1 MGDGRVSRPFRRAA
15 VAAVLV
21 LAAARGVAA
30 QDATV
35 QTAAADP
42 PTDLAEP
49 IRSLMGTQHATVTRG
64 DTVMDFWWVK
74 SIPLTSAGEAS
85 WASVADG
92 TLVGALRVAGPLTDI
107 RGMTLKPG
115 VYTLRFA
122 RQPQDGD
129 HMGVSPYR
137 EFLLPC
143 PSGADITPDPLGFKP
158 TVALAKKSSG
168 ESHPSALSINPP
180 SSVSPPGQ
188 VVTNDQG
195 HTAVTFAVP
204 ASTSGAPS
212 GTLSFGVIVIGTIE
226 HQM

>member
-1 MGDGRVSRPFRRAA
+1 MGDGRLSLPFRRIAA
-15 VAAVLV
+15 AGLIV
-21 LAAARGVAA
+21 LAAASGAAA
-30 QDATV
+30 QDVTV

-49 IRSLMGTQHATVTRG
+49 IRSLLGTQHATVTRG
-64 DTVMDFWWVK
+64 DSVMDFWWVK
-74 SIPLTSAGEAS
+74 SIALTGAGQAS
-85 WASVADG
+85 WSSVPDG

-143 PSGADITPDPLGFKP
+143 PAADDTTTDPLGFKAA
-158 TVALAKKSSG
+158 VALAKKSSG
-168 ESHPSALSINPP
+168 ESHPNALSIDPP
-180 SSVSPPGQ
+180 SSTSPPGQ
-188 VVTNDQG
+188 VITTDEG
-195 HTAVTFAVP
+195 HTAVSFAVP
-204 ASTSGAPS
+204 ASGD
-212 GTLSFGVIVIGTIE
+212 GTAAASLSFGLIVVGTIK